1 MMNIKVAHLY
11 YDLMNLYGESGNVK
25 ALKMQ
30 LEGQGIKTTIKFLT
44 IDDDLNFKD
53 YDIVYIGSGTE
64 NNQKIV
70 LNHLLK
76 YKKDIEDAIEKGVHF
91 ICTGN
96 ALELFGNVIE
106 DVNNKKYTALGMF
119 DFDVKQEEVRMVDE
133 VLFKTDLINKY
144 ILGFQNQSGH
154 IKSDILNLFD
164 VVKGIGSYIGSEKE
178 GIHYKNFYG
187 TFTLGPILSRNPEF
201 LEYFFKKFISSLD
214 DKFKFKDMDLSLNKK
229 AYEEFIEFK
238 KTKVFNSHKA

>member
-1 MMNIKVAHLY
+1 MNIKVAHLY

-76 YKKDIEDAIEKGVHF
+76 YKKDIENAIEKGVHF

-164 VVKGIGSYIGSEKE
+164 VVKGIGSYIGSKKE

-187 TFTLGPILSRNPEF
+187 TYVIGPILVRNPELLKYLVKEIINKNNKNF
-201 LEYFFKKFISSLD
+201 KFKKFNQKLEIEAYDNFMSRNYQEYIS
-214 DKFKFKDMDLSLNKK
+214 NK
-229 AYEEFIEFK
+229 
-238 KTKVFNSHKA
+238 

>member
-1 MMNIKVAHLY
+1 MNIKVAHLY

-30 LEGQGIKTTIKFLT
+30 LEGQGIKTAIKFLT

-164 VVKGIGSYIGSEKE
+164 VVKGIGSYIGSKKE

-187 TFTLGPILSRNPEF
+187 TYVIGPILVRNPELLKYLVKEIINKNNKNF
-201 LEYFFKKFISSLD
+201 KFKKFNQKLEIEAYDNFMSRNYQEYIS
-214 DKFKFKDMDLSLNKK
+214 NK
-229 AYEEFIEFK
+229 
-238 KTKVFNSHKA
+238 

>member
-1 MMNIKVAHLY
+1 MNIKVAHLY

-164 VVKGIGSYIGSEKE
+164 VVKGIGSYIGSKKE

-187 TFTLGPILSRNPEF
+187 TYVIGPILVRNPELLKYLVKEIINKNNKNF
-201 LEYFFKKFISSLD
+201 KFKKFNQKLEIEAYDNFMSRNYQEYIS
-214 DKFKFKDMDLSLNKK
+214 NK
-229 AYEEFIEFK
+229 
-238 KTKVFNSHKA
+238 

>member
-1 MMNIKVAHLY
+1 MNIKVAHLY

-76 YKKDIEDAIEKGVHF
+76 YKKDIEDAIEKGV
-91 ICTGN
+91 
-96 ALELFGNVIE
+96 
-106 DVNNKKYTALGMF
+106 
-119 DFDVKQEEVRMVDE
+119 
-133 VLFKTDLINKY
+133 Y
-144 ILGFQNQSGH
+144 IT
-154 IKSDILNLFD
+154 
-164 VVKGIGSYIGSEKE
+164 
-178 GIHYKNFYG
+178 
-187 TFTLGPILSRNPEF
+187 TFSI
-201 LEYFFKKFISSLD
+201 
-214 DKFKFKDMDLSLNKK
+214 
-229 AYEEFIEFK
+229 
-238 KTKVFNSHKA
+238 

>member
-53 YDIVYIGSGTE
+53 YDIVYIGAGTE

-76 YKKDIEDAIEKGVHF
+76 YKNDIEDAIERGVHF

-187 TFTLGPILSRNPEF
+187 TYVIGPILVRNPELLKYLIKEIINKNNKNF
-201 LEYFFKKFISSLD
+201 KFKKFNQKLEIEAYDNFMSRNYQEYISS
-214 DKFKFKDMDLSLNKK
+214 K
-229 AYEEFIEFK
+229 
-238 KTKVFNSHKA
+238 

>member
-1 MMNIKVAHLY
+1 MNIKIAHLY

-30 LEGQGIKTTIKFLT
+30 LEGQGIKTTVKFLT

-53 YDIVYIGSGTE
+53 YDVIYIGAGTE

-76 YKKDIEDAIEKGVHF
+76 YKKDIEKAIDDGIHF

-96 ALELFGNVIE
+96 ALELFGNIIE
-106 DVNNKKYTALGMF
+106 DASHKRLTALGIF
-119 DFDVKQEEVRMVDE
+119 DFDVLQEDFRMVDE
-133 VLFKTDLINKY
+133 VLFKTNLINKY
-144 ILGFQNQSGH
+144 ILGFQNQSGI
-154 IKSDILNLFD
+154 IKSNILNLFE
-164 VVKGIGSYIGSEKE
+164 VVKGIGSYKESKIE

-187 TFTLGPILSRNPEF
+187 TYVIGPLLVRNPDLLKYIVKEIIYKKDNNF
-201 LEYFFKKFISSLD
+201 KFKKFNQKLEIEAYNNFMNRNYQEYIS
-214 DKFKFKDMDLSLNKK
+214 NK
-229 AYEEFIEFK
+229 
-238 KTKVFNSHKA
+238 

>member
-1 MMNIKVAHLY
+1 MNIKIAHLY

-164 VVKGIGSYIGSEKE
+164 VVKGIGSYIGSKKE

-187 TFTLGPILSRNPEF
+187 TYVIGPILVRNPELLKYLVKEIINKNNKNF
-201 LEYFFKKFISSLD
+201 KFKKFNQKLEIEAYDNFMSRNYQEYIS
-214 DKFKFKDMDLSLNKK
+214 NK
-229 AYEEFIEFK
+229 
-238 KTKVFNSHKA
+238 

>member
-1 MMNIKVAHLY
+1 MNIKVAHLY

-76 YKKDIEDAIEKGVHF
+76 YKKDIEGAIEKGVHF

-164 VVKGIGSYIGSEKE
+164 VVKGIGSYIGSKKE

-187 TFTLGPILSRNPEF
+187 TYVIGPILVRNPELLKYLVKEIINKNNKNF
-201 LEYFFKKFISSLD
+201 KFKKFNQKLEIEAYDNFMSRNYQEYIS
-214 DKFKFKDMDLSLNKK
+214 NK
-229 AYEEFIEFK
+229 
-238 KTKVFNSHKA
+238 

>member
-1 MMNIKVAHLY
+1 MNIKVAHLY

-164 VVKGIGSYIGSEKE
+164 VVKGIGSYIGSKKE

-187 TFTLGPILSRNPEF
+187 TYVIGPILVRNPELLKYLIKEIINKNNKNF
-201 LEYFFKKFISSLD
+201 KFKKFNQKLEIEAYDNFMSRNYQEYIS
-214 DKFKFKDMDLSLNKK
+214 NK
-229 AYEEFIEFK
+229 
-238 KTKVFNSHKA
+238 

>member
-1 MMNIKVAHLY
+1 MNIKIAHLY

-76 YKKDIEDAIEKGVHF
+76 YKKDIEDAIEKGVYF

-133 VLFKTDLINKY
+133 VLFKTNLINKY

-164 VVKGIGSYIGSEKE
+164 VVKGIGSYIGSKKE

-187 TFTLGPILSRNPEF
+187 TYVIGPILVRNPELLKYLIKEIINKNNKNF
-201 LEYFFKKFISSLD
+201 KFKKFNQKLEIEAYDNFMSRNYQEYISS
-214 DKFKFKDMDLSLNKK
+214 K
-229 AYEEFIEFK
+229 
-238 KTKVFNSHKA
+238 

>member
-1 MMNIKVAHLY
+1 MNIKVAHLY

-30 LEGQGIKTTIKFLT
+30 LEGQGIKTAIKFLT

-76 YKKDIEDAIEKGVHF
+76 YKKDIENAIEKGVHF

-164 VVKGIGSYIGSEKE
+164 VVKGIGSYIGSKKE

-187 TFTLGPILSRNPEF
+187 TYVIGPILVRNPELLKYLVKEIINKNNKNF
-201 LEYFFKKFISSLD
+201 KFKKFNQKLEIEAYDNFMSRNYQEYIS
-214 DKFKFKDMDLSLNKK
+214 NK
-229 AYEEFIEFK
+229 
-238 KTKVFNSHKA
+238 

>member
-76 YKKDIEDAIEKGVHF
+76 YKKDIENAIEKGVHF

-119 DFDVKQEEVRMVDE
+119 EFDVKQEEVRMVDE

-164 VVKGIGSYIGSEKE
+164 VVKGIGSYIGSKKE

-187 TFTLGPILSRNPEF
+187 TYVIGPILVRNPE
-201 LEYFFKKFISSLD
+201 LLKYLVKEIINKNNKN
-214 DKFKFKDMDLSLNKK
+214 FKFKKYNQKLEIEAYDNFMSRNYQEYISNK
-229 AYEEFIEFK
+229 
-238 KTKVFNSHKA
+238 

>member
-1 MMNIKVAHLY
+1 MNIKVAHLY

-30 LEGQGIKTTIKFLT
+30 LEGQGIKTAIKFLT

-154 IKSDILNLFD
+154 IKSDILSLFD
-164 VVKGIGSYIGSEKE
+164 VVKGIGSYIGSKKE

-187 TFTLGPILSRNPEF
+187 TYVIGPILVRNPELLKYLVKEIINKNNKNF
-201 LEYFFKKFISSLD
+201 KFKKFNQKLEIEAYDNFMSRNYQEYIS
-214 DKFKFKDMDLSLNKK
+214 NK
-229 AYEEFIEFK
+229 
-238 KTKVFNSHKA
+238 